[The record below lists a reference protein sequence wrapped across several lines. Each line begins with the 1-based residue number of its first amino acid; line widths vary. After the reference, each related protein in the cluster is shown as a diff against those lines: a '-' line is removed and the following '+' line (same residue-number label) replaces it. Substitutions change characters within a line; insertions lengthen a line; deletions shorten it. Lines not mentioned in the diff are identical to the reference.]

1 MLHSEERNPD
11 GLSKGGSGV
20 IVKES
25 TLALFHNGLFW
36 DGLTALCAEQE
47 ERSSRQLKTHPAT
60 DVQRIAELQREVK
73 LWEKEIPNLKT
84 QVEEYAAKS
93 ATPK

>member
-1 MLHSEERNPD
+1 VTVTD
-11 GLSKGGSGV
+11 
-20 IVKES
+20 S

-36 DGLTALCAEQE
+36 EGLAAMCREQLDKSE
-47 ERSSRQLKTHPAT
+47 KNLKTHPAT

-73 LWEKEIPNLKT
+73 LWEKELPDLKNK
-84 QVEEYAAKS
+84 VDDYAAKFA